1 MVPAAYQLGR
11 LTLELREIMAE
22 EKSLHDTERDRIA
35 GNWAKLPP
43 FTCAGCRSEKAFPT
57 ADRIRTEARYHGR
70 LRVDVAALAPTG
82 RVSGV
87 VEVIYSHPP
96 TEQAL
101 EAQEGLEFAYYR
113 LLRLPWRKEPDAWLC
128 CPECWVWYTKLAGR
142 ETSSPWEARRCDG
155 CGGYFH
161 QNPLSWFEFRDCDGD
176 PHDACC
182 IHCAA
187 AYGRAQWRSPGQLAG
202 GDPRESTP
210 DDDSDPAGLFLAYC
224 DASFWQMVWSVRAA
238 KLDTGWN
245 SCEHCGVENETLE
258 SARGGRAWWCA
269 SCGAEN
275 DQEPEAPYCGSR
287 NPAAEDATA
296 RRLVVVTAAFDLGE
310 WNRGADLLS
319 PIGAPGWASYPD
331 EPERLLAFRPDN
343 CRGTAEAWNR
353 LLSHRLEQLPQEL
366 ADIILSS

>member
-70 LRVDVAALAPTG
+70 LRADVAALAPTG

-210 DDDSDPAGLFLAYC
+210 DDDSDPAGCSWPTATPRSGRWFGR
-224 DASFWQMVWSVRAA
+224 SGQR
-238 KLDTGWN
+238 N
-245 SCEHCGVENETLE
+245 STQAG
-258 SARGGRAWWCA
+258 
-269 SCGAEN
+269 
-275 DQEPEAPYCGSR
+275 
-287 NPAAEDATA
+287 
-296 RRLVVVTAAFDLGE
+296 TAANTVG
-310 WNRGADLLS
+310 WRMRPWSQPVVGGHGGVPAVAPRMTRNRRRPTVAAGTRQLKMPL
-319 PIGAPGWASYPD
+319 PGGLW
-331 EPERLLAFRPDN
+331 
-343 CRGTAEAWNR
+343 W
-353 LLSHRLEQLPQEL
+353 
-366 ADIILSS
+366 